1 MNPVVSYIKQTL
13 QGYYPD
19 SELVPMAK
27 LLLTQ
32 VFGMSVVELYAGKD
46 TTFSVNE
53 RKQLD
58 DILVRLQKL
67 EPIQYIIGTEEFY
80 GLTFEVN
87 KHVLIPRP
95 ETGELV
101 DWIIREHKYGRVR
114 ILDIGTGSGCI
125 AVSLAKNLEEAEV
138 VSWDVSEKALQVA
151 ERNCRRNGVRVT
163 LEQRDV
169 LLASPAGERF
179 DVIVSNPPYITEK
192 ERADMSANV
201 LEWEPELAL
210 FVPDDSPLLFYRK
223 IAELGR
229 DMLVS
234 GGRLYFEINQEYGR
248 ETVDMLAGL
257 EYKNIE
263 LRKDIEN
270 KGLVISE
277 FPLGTLS
284 KPVNFPIRNR
294 IIAGLSRGTVVIES
308 SDKSG
313 SLITANLAFDE
324 GRDIFAVPGDITS
337 EYSKGCNELI
347 KIQQAKLITD
357 AKDILIEYGWESK
370 EDNNDAKSNL
380 FGDKK
385 KIFDSLGTKL
395 SLDEIKSR
403 ISLDTSTIL
412 SYLMELELEGVVKSL
427 PGGYYQKI
435 E

>member
-125 AVSLAKNLEEAEV
+125 AVSLAKNLEGAEV

-179 DVIVSNPPYITEK
+179 DVIVSNPPYITEAEK
-192 ERADMSANV
+192 QDMEANV
-201 LEWEPELAL
+201 LDWEPGLAL
-210 FVPDDSPLLFYRK
+210 FVPDDDPLRFYRR
-223 IAELGR
+223 IARLGC
-229 DMLVS
+229 DLLLP
-234 GGRLYFEINQEYGR
+234 GGKLYFEINQAYGR
-248 ETVDMLAGL
+248 ETAHIL
-257 EYKNIE
+257 EMNQYRDVRVI
-263 LRKDIEN
+263 KDIFG
-270 KGLVISE
+270 KD
-277 FPLGTLS
+277 
-284 KPVNFPIRNR
+284 R
-294 IIAGLSRGTVVIES
+294 IV
-308 SDKSG
+308 
-313 SLITANLAFDE
+313 TAN
-324 GRDIFAVPGDITS
+324 R
-337 EYSKGCNELI
+337 
-347 KIQQAKLITD
+347 
-357 AKDILIEYGWESK
+357 
-370 EDNNDAKSNL
+370 
-380 FGDKK
+380 
-385 KIFDSLGTKL
+385 
-395 SLDEIKSR
+395 
-403 ISLDTSTIL
+403 
-412 SYLMELELEGVVKSL
+412 
-427 PGGYYQKI
+427 
-435 E
+435 

>member
-179 DVIVSNPPYITEK
+179 DVIVSNPPYIASQDPHLGQGDL
-192 ERADMSANV
+192 RF
-201 LEWEPELAL
+201 EPESAL
-210 FVPDDSPLLFYRK
+210 TDYGSGLSCLQAIISKAGNFLK
-223 IAELGR
+223 
-229 DMLVS
+229 S
-234 GGRLYFEINQEYGR
+234 GGLIAVEHGYDQSEAVVVLMKDAGLIDVQ
-248 ETVDMLAGL
+248 VHHDLAGHC
-257 EYKNIE
+257 
-263 LRKDIEN
+263 R
-270 KGLVISE
+270 
-277 FPLGTLS
+277 
-284 KPVNFPIRNR
+284 
-294 IIAGLSRGTVVIES
+294 AA
-308 SDKSG
+308 SG
-313 SLITANLAFDE
+313 
-324 GRDIFAVPGDITS
+324 R
-337 EYSKGCNELI
+337 
-347 KIQQAKLITD
+347 
-357 AKDILIEYGWESK
+357 
-370 EDNNDAKSNL
+370 
-380 FGDKK
+380 
-385 KIFDSLGTKL
+385 
-395 SLDEIKSR
+395 
-403 ISLDTSTIL
+403 
-412 SYLMELELEGVVKSL
+412 KSL
-427 PGGYYQKI
+427 KNP
-435 E
+435 

>member
-19 SELVPMAK
+19 TELVPMAK

-53 RKQLD
+53 QKRLD

-101 DWIIREHKYGRVR
+101 DWIIREHKYGRVK

-125 AVSLAKNLEEAEV
+125 AVSLTKNLEEAEV

-169 LLASPAGERF
+169 LLASPAGEQF

-192 ERADMSANV
+192 EKANMSANV

-234 GGRLYFEINQEYGR
+234 GGRLYFEINERFGMEMIR
-248 ETVDMLAGL
+248 MLEKKGFS
-257 EYKNIE
+257 EVV
-263 LRKDIEN
+263 LRKD
-270 KGLVISE
+270 
-277 FPLGTLS
+277 
-284 KPVNFPIRNR
+284 
-294 IIAGLSRGTVVIES
+294 
-308 SDKSG
+308 
-313 SLITANLAFDE
+313 
-324 GRDIFAVPGDITS
+324 
-337 EYSKGCNELI
+337 
-347 KIQQAKLITD
+347 
-357 AKDILIEYGWESK
+357 
-370 EDNNDAKSNL
+370 L
-380 FGDKK
+380 FGKDRM
-385 KIFDSLGTKL
+385 IRA
-395 SLDEIKSR
+395 IKN
-403 ISLDTSTIL
+403 
-412 SYLMELELEGVVKSL
+412 G
-427 PGGYYQKI
+427 
-435 E
+435 